1 MSDFDYYNA
10 PSDKIFDEVKAAAM
24 KLWRGYDDTHG
35 YASGKVDRIKDIRNI
50 SDNCCYMVAMFDHP
64 NQKKLIGMV
73 EGETKV
79 WLEAALEEQFAG
91 VAEAEAKYP
100 GLFT

>member
-1 MSDFDYYNA
+1 MSDFDYYTA
-10 PSDKIFDEVKAAAM
+10 PSDKIFNEVKAACITIW
-24 KLWRGYDDTHG
+24 KCYDDMHG
-35 YASGKVDRIKDIRNI
+35 YSSGKINAIKDIENV

-91 VAEAEAKYP
+91 VAEAEANFP
-100 GLFT
+100 GLFS